1 MIHMD
6 VDAARQPIFNR
17 ERELYGYELLFRS
30 DVTSLEYDGSDRSFT
45 ALEMLSNSLLS
56 IGWESVA
63 AGKKVFVPFDRSLLL
78 GGMASI
84 LPPEDLV
91 VELGESVGA
100 DAEVVAACE
109 SLSKLGYAIAL
120 EGLVPQGHSDALA
133 RFASII
139 KVDVRAAGKEGRE
152 EVLRTYQNSGKQLV
166 AQKVETREE
175 FQAALESGYD
185 LFQGYFFARPTLV
198 RGHRVPMAKVACIR
212 LLSETQ
218 KEELDFAQLERVIRE
233 DVSFPHKLLGFA
245 NSALFHFR
253 AEIRSIEHA
262 LVLLGEQNV
271 RHWIALAALPLL
283 AQDKPAELAIHS
295 LVRARFCERLSEA
308 AGLQEPKMAF
318 LIGLFSLLDALLD
331 VPLAEALNTA
341 HIGPSIQSVLLE
353 SAPEQDALS
362 TLYQLVRCYEK
373 ADWQTVGDLARKL
386 GLQGRAV
393 RDAYAESTLW
403 AHQAI
408 QATQRKRD
416 TRREVRHPVNANIR
430 IFWEGDSNRENYAS
444 AKLVNVSKSG
454 VLLLLDQKVPTRTVL
469 SCREPT
475 LGINGRGS
483 VRHCTLS
490 KGKYLVGVE
499 FSNGTGWLDPLI
511 SAPGST
517 GRGSG

>member
-1 MIHMD
+1 MD

-30 DVTSLEYDGSDRSFT
+30 DVTSVEDDTSDNPFT
-45 ALEMLSNSLLS
+45 ALQVLSNSLLS
-56 IGWESVA
+56 IGWDSVS
-63 AGKKVFVPFDRSLLL
+63 AGKRVFVPFDRNLLL

-91 VELGESVGA
+91 VELRESVGA

-109 SLSKLGYAIAL
+109 SLWKLGYAIAL
-120 EGLVPQGHSDALA
+120 EDFVPQGRLDPLA
-133 RFASII
+133 QFASIL
-139 KVDVRAAGKEGRE
+139 KVDVGVTGKEARE
-152 EVLRTYQNSGKQLV
+152 EVLRSYQESGKKLV
-166 AQKVETREE
+166 AQKVETLEQ
-175 FQAALESGYD
+175 FQSALESGYD
-185 LFQGYFFARPTLV
+185 LFQGYFFARPALV
-198 RGHRVPMAKVACIR
+198 RGRRVPMAKVACIR
-212 LLSETQ
+212 MLSETQ
-218 KEELDFAQLERVIRE
+218 KEDLDFVQLEKIIRE
-233 DVSFPHKLLGFA
+233 DVSFPHSLLGFA

-253 AEIRSIEHA
+253 AEIKSIDHA

-295 LVRARFCERLSEA
+295 LVRARFCERLAEA
-308 AGLQEPKMAF
+308 AFLEAPKMAF

-341 HIGPSIQSVLLE
+341 HIGPSIRNVLLE
-353 SAPEQDALS
+353 SAPPQDSLS
-362 TLYQLVRCYEK
+362 ILYQLVRCYEQ
-373 ADWQTVGDLARKL
+373 ADWQTVGDLAAKL

-393 RDAYAESTLW
+393 REAYAESTLW

-430 IFWEGDSNRENYAS
+430 ILWEGDSNRENYAS
-444 AKLVNVSKSG
+444 ARLLNVSKSG
-454 VLLLLDQKVPTRTVL
+454 VLLLLDQKIPTRAIL

-499 FSNGTGWLDPLI
+499 FNNGTGWLDPLL

-517 GRGSG
+517 GRGSA